1 MSERADR
8 IDVIEL
14 AQAARRGWRALIV
27 CTALGALGG
36 LAVLT
41 FAPRRFAG
49 SASIVVKAT
58 PTSGATS
65 VLAKLGL
72 GLGDAAPAL
81 GAPAPLETEIAILSS
96 RVLVGGVIDSLQL
109 QADVTSPRSV
119 AGRDVVSQMHLASA
133 FRKVKYT
140 VDQISGANYELT
152 AGDKHFTAQAGQPVT
167 LPQGT
172 IVLRADTILPPRFAL
187 LLLDR
192 EDAIAATQRRLSI
205 SKKTGSEVLTV
216 TFQASDSTTAAA
228 VPNALVADYLVR
240 RRTVDRGTNTY
251 RAAFLGAQ
259 IDTVARA
266 LASAEDSLRRFQE
279 ASGVIQPEVQGKLQF
294 DQAAE
299 IRTQIGAVDVERGAL
314 EQLTSQIASG
324 EMSAR
329 QLAVYPAFL
338 KSAAN
343 QRASRPTREG
353 RNRSNAATW

>member
-96 RVLVGGVIDSLQL
+96 RVLVGGVIDSLHL

-119 AGRDVVSQMHLASA
+119 AGRDVVSQLHLASA

-140 VDQISGANYELT
+140 VDQISGANT
-152 AGDKHFTAQAGQPVT
+152 SSRQVTST
-167 LPQGT
+167 LP
-172 IVLRADTILPPRFAL
+172 
-187 LLLDR
+187 
-192 EDAIAATQRRLSI
+192 RRLASRSRCRREPSCSAPTRSCRHALRCCCSI
-205 SKKTGSEVLTV
+205 ARTRSPRPSAGCRS
-216 TFQASDSTTAAA
+216 
-228 VPNALVADYLVR
+228 R
-240 RRTVDRGTNTY
+240 RR
-251 RAAFLGAQ
+251 
-259 IDTVARA
+259 
-266 LASAEDSLRRFQE
+266 
-279 ASGVIQPEVQGKLQF
+279 
-294 DQAAE
+294 
-299 IRTQIGAVDVERGAL
+299 RGA
-314 EQLTSQIASG
+314 
-324 EMSAR
+324 
-329 QLAVYPAFL
+329 
-338 KSAAN
+338 KS
-343 QRASRPTREG
+343 
-353 RNRSNAATW
+353 